1 MTFTRKQRSTFVS
14 ALKESFG
21 SDYARSPEIMYKEFK
36 TKDGKAINLDVIIDE
51 ALVEFPDTK
60 SYSVTFDEIW
70 EWIYDVAEMEIDH
83 FGILTDEKT
92 IKMIDARKEIFHIMR
107 ENRRLIGEG
116 LEERGFTCESI
127 NCNGG
132 IYTVVCKPTKTY

>member
-1 MTFTRKQRSTFVS
+1 MSFTSKQHSTLVS

-21 SDYARSPEIMYKEFK
+21 SDYPRSPEIMYKEFK
-36 TKDGKAINLDVIIDE
+36 TKDGKAINLDVIIVEALLKFNDE
-51 ALVEFPDTK
+51 AA
-60 SYSVTFDEIW
+60 YSVLLDKIGESDEHHDDMAPYSVLFDKIR

-92 IKMIDARKEIFHIMR
+92 IKMMDARKEIFHIMR

-116 LEERGFTCESI
+116 LE
-127 NCNGG
+127 
-132 IYTVVCKPTKTY
+132 